1 MNNCGFLLID
11 KPADITSFQVISRLR
26 KITSIK
32 RIGHTGT
39 LDPFATGL
47 LPICIGPAT
56 RLASFISSSRKTYLA
71 TMKFGVKTNTGDM
84 TGETILT
91 QSIKKLDA
99 SVIESAI
106 EDILSL
112 KEQTPP
118 KYSAIKVNGKRAYEL
133 ARKGAEVVLKPR
145 PITIYDFEII
155 KADEDTLTYQTTVS
169 KGTYIRTLSEQF
181 AEITGNI
188 ATTFELKRVA
198 VDKLLL
204 ENAISLADL
213 TPENWRNYL
222 ISPADILT
230 LPQIKLNDEDAA
242 KFMHGRMI
250 ESSELSEDQYVVIR
264 QSTSRTL
271 GVARQIDGNLLK
283 SEIVLPE

>member
-11 KPADITSFQVISRLR
+11 KPADITSFQVISSLR

-71 TMKFGVKTNTGDM
+71 TMKFGLKTNTGDV

-91 QSIKKLDA
+91 QPIKKLDT
-99 SVIESAI
+99 SELESAVK
-106 EDILSL
+106 EILAI

-118 KYSAIKVNGKRAYEL
+118 QYSAIKVNGKRAYEL

-145 PITIYDFEII
+145 PIIIYDFEII
-155 KADEDTLTYQTTVS
+155 NTDEDTLTYQTTVS

-188 ATTFELKRVA
+188 ATTIELKRVA

-204 ENAISLADL
+204 EDAVELADL
-213 TPENWRNYL
+213 TPDNWRQYL
-222 ISPADILT
+222 ISPVNILT
-230 LPQIKLNDEDAA
+230 LPQVMLNDEDAA

-250 ESSELSEDQYVVIR
+250 ESSDLTEDQYIVIR

-271 GVARQIDGNLLK
+271 GIARKNDGNILK
-283 SEIVLPE
+283 PEIVLPE